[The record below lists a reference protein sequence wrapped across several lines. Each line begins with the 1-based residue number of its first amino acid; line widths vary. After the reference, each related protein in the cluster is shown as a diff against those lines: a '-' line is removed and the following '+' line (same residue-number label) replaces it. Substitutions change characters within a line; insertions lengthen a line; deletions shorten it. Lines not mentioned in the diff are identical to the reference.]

1 MYMFTILK
9 EHEEGVTKLE
19 LHNEGKFLGY
29 RRPDGK
35 VGVRN
40 HVLIL
45 PTITCAT
52 QTAQRITELVHGTV
66 TFIHQHGCAQVGV
79 DYEQTFRTYV
89 GLGKNPN
96 VYGVVVLGLGCE
108 THQARSVAAEI
119 AKSGKPVKTIS
130 IQDHGGTL
138 TTIAKGAQAAAML
151 VQEASAQPR
160 KLCDFSELIIGTEC
174 GGSDACSGLSA
185 NPAVGAVSDMI
196 VERGG
201 TSILAETTELIG
213 AEHLLANRAAND
225 HVAKRVY
232 EVIEAM
238 ENRSI
243 LMGVD
248 IRTGNPSPGNIAG
261 GLSSLEEKSL
271 GAANKAGKSELK
283 ELIDYAEEPTEKG
296 LVWMDTPGH
305 DIEQLTGMVA
315 GGAQVILFTS
325 GRGTPTG
332 SPIAPVI
339 KISTNTDMFERMS
352 DNMDLNAGTIIEGKE
367 TVQEVGKRIFDEIAL
382 VSSGKLTKA
391 EILKQHDFG
400 IWRIGPTF

>member
-1 MYMFTILK
+1 MLTNS
-9 EHEEGVTKLE
+9 EGE
-19 LHNEGKFLGY
+19 FLGY
-29 RRPDGK
+29 RRKDGK

-52 QTAQRITELVHGTV
+52 QTAQRITDLVHGTV
-66 TFIHQHGCAQVGV
+66 SFVHQHGCAQVGV

-89 GLGKNPN
+89 GMGKNPN
-96 VYGVVVLGLGCE
+96 VYGVLVIGLGCE
-108 THQARSVAAEI
+108 THQARSVAGEI
-119 AKSGKPVKTIS
+119 AKSGKRVEVLS
-130 IQDHGGTL
+130 IQEHGGTL
-138 TTIAKGAQAAAML
+138 TSIAEGAKKAAQL
-151 VQEASAQPR
+151 VQEASAQMR
-160 KLCDFSELIIGTEC
+160 EWCDFSELIIGTEC

-225 HVAKRVY
+225 KVRKRVY
-232 EVIEAM
+232 EVIQAM

-315 GGAQVILFTS
+315 GGAQIVLFTS

-339 KISTNTDMFERMS
+339 KIATNTMMFDRMQE
-352 DNMDLNAGTIIEGKE
+352 NMDLNAGTIIEGKE
-367 TVQEVGKRIFDEIAL
+367 TVQDVGRRIFDEIAL

>member
-1 MYMFTILK
+1 MN
-9 EHEEGVTKLE
+9 LE
-19 LHNEGKFLGY
+19 YSNQLLGY

-52 QTAQRITELVHGTV
+52 QAAKQITELVQGTV
-66 TFIHQHGCAQVGV
+66 SFIHQHGCAQVGE
-79 DYEQTFRTYV
+79 DYDQTFRTYV
-89 GLGKNPN
+89 GMGLNPN

-108 THQARSVAAEI
+108 THQARSVAGEI
-119 AKSGKPVKTIS
+119 AKSGKPVEVVS
-130 IQDHGGTL
+130 IQDNGGTL
-138 TTIAKGAQAAAML
+138 MTIAQGAKVAAKM
-151 VQEASAQPR
+151 VQDASAQRREPF
-160 KLCDFSELIIGTEC
+160 DFSELIVGTEC

-185 NPAVGAVSDMI
+185 NPAVGVVSDLV
-196 VERGG
+196 VEAGG
-201 TSILAETTELIG
+201 TAILAETTELIG
-213 AEHLLANRAAND
+213 AEHLLAKRAVND
-225 HVAKRVY
+225 QVAKRVY
-232 EVIEAM
+232 EVIEQM
-238 ENRSI
+238 ENRAI

-248 IRTGNPSPGNIAG
+248 IRTGNPSPGNIEG

-271 GAANKAGKSELK
+271 GASNKSGTTPLQ
-283 ELIDYAEEPTEKG
+283 ELINYAEPPSQKG

-315 GGAQVILFTS
+315 GGAQVVLFTS

-339 KISTNTDMFERMS
+339 KISTNTAMFENMS
-352 DNMDLNAGTIIEGKE
+352 DNMDLNAGTIIEGEE
-367 TVQEVGKRIFDEIAL
+367 TIGEVGQRIFEEIKE
-382 VSSGKLTKA
+382 VSSGKLTKS

>member
-1 MYMFTILK
+1 MAMQDS
-9 EHEEGVTKLE
+9 
-19 LHNEGKFLGY
+19 GKFWGY
-29 RRPDGK
+29 RRADGR

-52 QTAQRITELVHGTV
+52 QAAKQITELVKGTV
-66 TFIHQHGCAQVGV
+66 SFIHQHGCAQVGV

-89 GLGKNPN
+89 GMGTNPN

-108 THQARSVAAEI
+108 THQARSVAGEI
-119 AKSGKPVKTIS
+119 AKTGKPVEVVS

-138 TTIAKGAQAAAML
+138 FTIAQGAKIAAKM
-151 VQEASAQPR
+151 VQDASAQMR
-160 KLCDFSELIIGTEC
+160 ELCDFSELIIGTEC

-185 NPAVGAVSDMI
+185 NPAVGVVSDMI
-196 VERGG
+196 VDRGG

-213 AEHLLANRAAND
+213 AEHLLAERAVD
-225 HVAKRVY
+225 DQVAKRVY
-232 EVIEAM
+232 DVIKAM
-238 ENRSI
+238 ENRAFM
-243 LMGVD
+243 MGVD
-248 IRTGNPSPGNIAG
+248 IRTGNPSPGNIKG

-271 GAANKAGKSELK
+271 GAANKAGSRPLQ
-283 ELIDYAEEPTEKG
+283 ELIDYAQAPSKKG

-315 GGAQVILFTS
+315 GGAQVVLFTT

-339 KISTNTDMFERMS
+339 KIATNSAIFEKMA
-352 DNMDLNAGTIIEGKE
+352 DNIDINAGTIIDGTE
-367 TVQEVGKRIFDEIAL
+367 TIVSVGQRIFDEVAL
-382 VSSGKLTKA
+382 VATGKLTKA
-391 EILKQHDFG
+391 EILGQHDFG

>member
-1 MYMFTILK
+1 LPLDQNLTFM
-9 EHEEGVTKLE
+9 
-19 LHNEGKFLGY
+19 GY

-52 QTAQRITELVHGTV
+52 QAAHQITQLVHGTV
-66 TFIHQHGCAQVGV
+66 SFIHQHGCAQVGV

-89 GLGKNPN
+89 GMGLNPN

-108 THQARSVAAEI
+108 THQARSVAGEI
-119 AKSGKPVKTIS
+119 AKSGKPVEVIS
-130 IQDHGGTL
+130 IQDSGGTL
-138 TTIAKGAQAAAML
+138 MAIAEGSKAAARM
-151 VQEASAQPR
+151 VQEASAQMR
-160 KLCDFSELIIGTEC
+160 EVCYFSELTIGTEC
-174 GGSDACSGLSA
+174 GGSDACSGISA
-185 NPAVGAVSDMI
+185 NPAVGVVSDMI
-196 VERGG
+196 VEAGG
-201 TSILAETTELIG
+201 TAILAETTELIG
-213 AEHLLANRAAND
+213 AEHLLAKRATND
-225 HVAKRVY
+225 RVAKRAF
-232 EVIEAM
+232 EIIDMM
-238 ENRSI
+238 EKRAI

-248 IRTGNPSPGNIAG
+248 IRTGNPSPGNIEG

-271 GAANKAGKSELK
+271 GASAKSGTSPLTE
-283 ELIDYAEEPTEKG
+283 IVDYAQTPTQKG

-305 DIEQLTGMVA
+305 DIEQLTGMAA
-315 GGAQVILFTS
+315 GGAQVVLFTS

-332 SPIAPVI
+332 SPIVPVI
-339 KISTNTDMFERMS
+339 KISTNTPIFNKMSENIDM
-352 DNMDLNAGTIIEGKE
+352 NAGTIIDGEE
-367 TVQEVGKRIFDEIAL
+367 SVDEVGKRIFQEIGQ

>member
-1 MYMFTILK
+1 MDVQGNKFW
-9 EHEEGVTKLE
+9 GFRR
-19 LHNEGKFLGY
+19 HN
-29 RRPDGK
+29 GK
-35 VGVRN
+35 VGIRN

-52 QTAQRITELVHGTV
+52 QAAKQITELVHGTV
-66 TFIHQHGCAQVGV
+66 SFIHQHGCAQVGI

-89 GLGKNPN
+89 GLANNPN
-96 VYGVVVLGLGCE
+96 VYAVVVLGLGCE
-108 THQARSVAAEI
+108 THQAKSVYSEI
-119 AKSGKPVKTIS
+119 EKTGKRVALVS
-130 IQDHGGTL
+130 IQDSGGTL
-138 TTIAKGAQAAAML
+138 DAIAEGAKIAVEF
-151 VQEASAQPR
+151 VQEASSQQR
-160 KLCDFSELIIGTEC
+160 ELCDFSELIIGTEC

-185 NPAVGAVSDMI
+185 NPSVGYVSDRI
-196 VERGG
+196 VEMGG
-201 TSILAETTELIG
+201 TAILAETTELIG
-213 AEHLLANRAAND
+213 AEHLLANRAKNS

-232 EVIEAM
+232 EVIKAM
-238 ENRSI
+238 EKRSI
-243 LMGVD
+243 DMGVD
-248 IRTGNPSPGNIAG
+248 IRTGNPSPGNIKG

-271 GAANKAGKSELK
+271 GAANKAGTSTLN
-283 ELIDYAEEPTEKG
+283 ELIDYAETPTEKG

-315 GGAQVILFTS
+315 GGAQLVLFTT

-339 KISTNTDMFERMS
+339 KITTNSPIYEKMKE
-352 DNMDLNAGTIIEGKE
+352 NMDLNAGTIIAGTESIA
-367 TVQEVGKRIFDEIAL
+367 EVGNRIIDEIAK

>member
-1 MYMFTILK
+1 MT
-9 EHEEGVTKLE
+9 
-19 LHNEGKFLGY
+19 NNKFWGY
-29 RRPDGK
+29 RRADGR

-52 QTAQRITELVHGTV
+52 QAAKQITELVSGTV
-66 TFIHQHGCAQVGV
+66 SFIHQHGCAQVGV

-89 GLGKNPN
+89 GMGANPN

-108 THQARSVAAEI
+108 THQARSVAGEL
-119 AKSGKPVKTIS
+119 AKTNKPVVVVS

-138 TTIAKGAQAAAML
+138 SAIAEGAKIAAKM
-151 VQEASAQPR
+151 VQDASAQMR
-160 KLCDFSELIIGTEC
+160 ELCDISELVIGTEC

-185 NPAVGAVSDMI
+185 NPAVGFVSDMI
-196 VERGG
+196 IERGG
-201 TSILAETTELIG
+201 TAILAETTELIG
-213 AEHLLANRAAND
+213 AEHLLAERAVD
-225 HVAKRVY
+225 DKVAQKAY
-232 EVIEAM
+232 QIIHAM
-238 ENRSI
+238 ENRS
-243 LMGVD
+243 LQMGVD
-248 IRTGNPSPGNIAG
+248 IRTGNPSPGNKKG
-261 GLSSLEEKSL
+261 GLSTLEEKSL
-271 GAANKAGKSELK
+271 GAATKAGSKPLQEI
-283 ELIDYAEEPTEKG
+283 IDYAEPPTKKG

-305 DIEQLTGMVA
+305 DIEQMTGMVA
-315 GGAQVILFTS
+315 GGAQVVLFTT

-339 KISTNTDMFERMS
+339 KISTNTGIFERMS
-352 DNMDLNAGTIIEGKE
+352 ENIDLNAGTVIEGKE
-367 TVQEVGKRIFDEIAL
+367 SIDSVGERIFDEITK

>member
-1 MYMFTILK
+1 
-9 EHEEGVTKLE
+9 VSKLVD
-19 LHNEGKFLGY
+19 GKFWGY
-29 RRPDGK
+29 RRPDGR

-52 QTAQRITELVHGTV
+52 QAARQITELVQGTV
-66 TFIHQHGCAQVGV
+66 SFIHQHGCAQVGV
-79 DYEQTFRTYV
+79 DYEQTFRTYA
-89 GLGKNPN
+89 GMGANPN

-108 THQARSVAAEI
+108 THQARSVAGEI
-119 AKSGKPVKTIS
+119 AKTGKPVEVVS

-138 TTIAKGAQAAAML
+138 MAIAQGAKIAAKM
-151 VQEASAQPR
+151 VQDASAQLR
-160 KLCDFSELIIGTEC
+160 ELCDFSELIVGTEC

-185 NPAVGAVSDMI
+185 NPAVGVVSDMI
-196 VERGG
+196 VDHGG

-213 AEHLLANRAAND
+213 AEHLLANRAVD
-225 HVAKRVY
+225 EKVAKRVY
-232 EVIEAM
+232 EVIKAM
-238 ENRSI
+238 EDRAFK
-243 LMGVD
+243 MGVD
-248 IRTGNPSPGNIAG
+248 IRTGNPSPGNVKG
-261 GLSSLEEKSL
+261 GLSTLEEKSL
-271 GAANKAGKSELK
+271 GAANKAGSRPLQ
-283 ELIDYAEEPTEKG
+283 ELIDYAQQPSKKG

-315 GGAQVILFTS
+315 GGAQVVLFTT

-339 KISTNTDMFERMS
+339 KIATNTAIFEKMA
-352 DNMDLNAGTIIEGKE
+352 DNIDINAGTIIDGTESIE
-367 TVQEVGKRIFDEIAL
+367 AVGQRIFDELAL
-382 VSSGKLTKA
+382 VASGKLTKA

>member
-1 MYMFTILK
+1 MYIISKAL
-9 EHEEGVTKLE
+9 EEGEIKLNLE
-19 LHNEGKFLGY
+19 YSNQLLGY

-52 QTAQRITELVHGTV
+52 QAAKQITELVQGTV
-66 TFIHQHGCAQVGV
+66 SFIHQHGCAQVGE
-79 DYEQTFRTYV
+79 DYDQTFRTYV
-89 GLGKNPN
+89 GMGLNPN

-108 THQARSVAAEI
+108 THQARSVAGEI
-119 AKSGKPVKTIS
+119 AKSGKPVEVVS
-130 IQDHGGTL
+130 IQDNGGTL
-138 TTIAKGAQAAAML
+138 MTIAQGAKVAAKM
-151 VQEASAQPR
+151 VQDASAQRREPF
-160 KLCDFSELIIGTEC
+160 DFSELIIGTEC

-185 NPAVGAVSDMI
+185 NPAVGVVSDLV
-196 VERGG
+196 VEAGG
-201 TSILAETTELIG
+201 TAILAETTELIG
-213 AEHLLANRAAND
+213 AEHLLAKRAVND
-225 HVAKRVY
+225 QVAKRVY
-232 EVIEAM
+232 EVIEQM
-238 ENRSI
+238 ENRAI

-248 IRTGNPSPGNIAG
+248 IRTGNPSPGNIEG

-271 GAANKAGKSELK
+271 GASNKSGTTPLK
-283 ELIDYAEEPTEKG
+283 ELINYAEPPSQKG

-315 GGAQVILFTS
+315 GGAQVVLFTS

-339 KISTNTDMFERMS
+339 KISTNTAMFENMS
-352 DNMDLNAGTIIEGKE
+352 DNMDLNAGTIIEGEE
-367 TVQEVGKRIFDEIAL
+367 TIGEVGQRIFEEIKE
-382 VSSGKLTKA
+382 VSSGKLTKS

>member
-1 MYMFTILK
+1 MQLT
-9 EHEEGVTKLE
+9 
-19 LHNEGKFLGY
+19 NDNKFWGY

-52 QTAQRITELVHGTV
+52 QAAKQITELVHGTV
-66 TFIHQHGCAQVGV
+66 SFIHQHGCAQVGI

-89 GLGKNPN
+89 GMGANPN

-108 THQARSVAAEI
+108 THQARSVAGEL
-119 AKSGKPVKTIS
+119 AKTNKPVEVVS

-138 TTIAKGAQAAAML
+138 TAIAEGAKIAARM
-151 VQEASAQPR
+151 VQEASAQTR
-160 KLCDFSELIIGTEC
+160 ELCDISELIIGTEC
-174 GGSDACSGLSA
+174 GGSDACSGISA

-196 VERGG
+196 IEHGG
-201 TSILAETTELIG
+201 TAILAETTELIG
-213 AEHLLANRAAND
+213 AEHLLAERAVD
-225 HVAKRVY
+225 DRVAKKAY
-232 EVIEAM
+232 QVIKAM

-243 LMGVD
+243 QMGVD
-248 IRTGNPSPGNIAG
+248 IRTGNPSPGNIRG
-261 GLSSLEEKSL
+261 GLSTLEEKSL
-271 GAANKAGKSELK
+271 GAANKAGSKQLQEV
-283 ELIDYAEEPTEKG
+283 IDYAESPTKKG

-315 GGAQVILFTS
+315 GGAQVVLFTT

-339 KISTNTDMFERMS
+339 KISTNTGIYEKMS
-352 DNMDLNAGTIIEGKE
+352 ENIDLNAGTIIEGKE
-367 TVQEVGKRIFDEIAL
+367 SIESVGTRIFEEIAK

-391 EILKQHDFG
+391 EVLKQHDFG

>member
-1 MYMFTILK
+1 MFIFIILK
-9 EHEEGVTKLE
+9 EHVGEVIKLQ
-19 LHNEGKFLGY
+19 LTNDNKFWGY

-52 QTAQRITELVHGTV
+52 QAAKQITELVHGTV
-66 TFIHQHGCAQVGV
+66 SFIHQHGCAQVGI

-89 GLGKNPN
+89 GMGANPN

-108 THQARSVAAEI
+108 THQARSVAGEL
-119 AKSGKPVKTIS
+119 AKTNKPVHVVS

-138 TTIAKGAQAAAML
+138 SAIAEGARIAAKM
-151 VQEASAQPR
+151 VQDASAQA
-160 KLCDFSELIIGTEC
+160 KELCDISELIIGTEC

-185 NPAVGAVSDMI
+185 NPAVGYVSDMMI
-196 VERGG
+196 ERGG
-201 TSILAETTELIG
+201 TAILAETTELIG
-213 AEHLLANRAAND
+213 AEHLLADRAVDDA
-225 HVAKRVY
+225 VAKKVY
-232 EVIEAM
+232 QVINAM

-243 LMGVD
+243 QMGVD
-248 IRTGNPSPGNIAG
+248 IRTGNPSPGNKKG
-261 GLSSLEEKSL
+261 GLSTLEEKSL
-271 GAANKAGKSELK
+271 GAANKAGSKQLQEV
-283 ELIDYAEEPTEKG
+283 IDYAQSPTKKG

-315 GGAQVILFTS
+315 GGAQVVLFTT

-339 KISTNTDMFERMS
+339 KISTNTGVFERMS
-352 DNMDLNAGTIIEGKE
+352 ENIDLNAGTIIEGKE
-367 TVQEVGKRIFDEIAL
+367 SIDSVGMRIFEEITK

-391 EILKQHDFG
+391 EVLKQHDFG

>member
-1 MYMFTILK
+1 MD
-9 EHEEGVTKLE
+9 
-19 LHNEGKFLGY
+19 NEGKFLGY
-29 RRPDGK
+29 RRHDGK

-52 QTAQRITELVHGTV
+52 QAAKQITELVHGTV
-66 TFIHQHGCAQVGV
+66 SFIHQHGCAQVGV

-89 GLGKNPN
+89 GLGLNPN

-108 THQARSVAAEI
+108 THQARSVASEI
-119 AKSGKPVKTIS
+119 AKTGKRVETVS
-130 IQDHGGTL
+130 IQDYGGTL
-138 TTIAKGAQAAAML
+138 SAIAEGAKAATKL
-151 VQEASAQPR
+151 VQEASAQMR
-160 KLCDFSELIIGTEC
+160 EWCDFSELIIGTEC

-185 NPAVGAVSDMI
+185 NPAVGVVSDMI
-196 VERGG
+196 VDKGG
-201 TSILAETTELIG
+201 TAILAETTELIG
-213 AEHLLANRAAND
+213 AEHLLANRAKND
-225 HVAKRVY
+225 RVAKRAY
-232 EVIEAM
+232 EIINAM

-248 IRTGNPSPGNIAG
+248 IRTGNPSPGNIKG

-271 GAANKAGKSELK
+271 GAANKAGKSQLNEI
-283 ELIDYAEEPTEKG
+283 IDYAEAPTEKG

-315 GGAQVILFTS
+315 GGAQVVLFTS

-339 KISTNTDMFERMS
+339 KISTNTPMFERMS
-352 DNMDLNAGTIIEGKE
+352 ENMDLDAGTIIDGKE
-367 TVQEVGKRIFDEIAL
+367 TVEDVGKRIFDEIGL
-382 VSSGKLTKA
+382 VCSGKLTKA

>member
-1 MYMFTILK
+1 METNNK
-9 EHEEGVTKLE
+9 RQ
-19 LHNEGKFLGY
+19 FLGY
-29 RRPDGK
+29 RRHDGK

-52 QTAQRITELVHGTV
+52 QAAKQITELVHGTV
-66 TFIHQHGCAQVGV
+66 SFIHQHGCAQVGV

-89 GLGKNPN
+89 GLGLNPN

-108 THQARSVAAEI
+108 THQARSVAGEI
-119 AKSGKPVKTIS
+119 AKTGKRVEMVS

-138 TTIAKGAQAAAML
+138 SAIAEGAKAATKL
-151 VQEASAQPR
+151 VQEASAQMR
-160 KLCDFSELIIGTEC
+160 EWCDFNELIIGTEC

-185 NPAVGAVSDMI
+185 NPAVGVVSDMI
-196 VERGG
+196 VEKGG
-201 TSILAETTELIG
+201 TAILAETTELIG
-213 AEHLLANRAAND
+213 AEHLLANRAKND
-225 HVAKRVY
+225 RVAKRAY
-232 EVIEAM
+232 EIIEAM

-248 IRTGNPSPGNIAG
+248 IRTGNPSPGNIKG

-271 GAANKAGKSELK
+271 GAANKAGTSQLNEI
-283 ELIDYAEEPTEKG
+283 IDYAEAPTEKG

-315 GGAQVILFTS
+315 GGAQVVLFTS

-339 KISTNTDMFERMS
+339 KISTNTPMFERMS
-352 DNMDLNAGTIIEGKE
+352 ENMDLDAGTIIDGKE
-367 TVQEVGKRIFDEIAL
+367 TVEDVGKRIFDEIGM
-382 VSSGKLTKA
+382 VCSGKLTKA

>member
-1 MYMFTILK
+1 MYIISK
-9 EHEEGVTKLE
+9 ASEEGEIKLNLE
-19 LHNEGKFLGY
+19 YSNQLLGY

-52 QTAQRITELVHGTV
+52 QAAKQITELVQGTV
-66 TFIHQHGCAQVGV
+66 SFIHQHGCAQVGE
-79 DYEQTFRTYV
+79 DYDQTFRTYV
-89 GLGKNPN
+89 GMGLNPN

-108 THQARSVAAEI
+108 THQARSVAGEI
-119 AKSGKPVKTIS
+119 AKSGKPVEVVS
-130 IQDHGGTL
+130 IQDNGGTL
-138 TTIAKGAQAAAML
+138 MTIAQGAKVAAKM
-151 VQEASAQPR
+151 VQDASAQRREPF
-160 KLCDFSELIIGTEC
+160 DFSELIVGTEC

-185 NPAVGAVSDMI
+185 NPAVGVVSDLV
-196 VERGG
+196 VEAGG
-201 TSILAETTELIG
+201 TAILAETTELIG
-213 AEHLLANRAAND
+213 AEHLLAKRAVND
-225 HVAKRVY
+225 QVAKRVY
-232 EVIEAM
+232 EVIEQM
-238 ENRSI
+238 ENRAI

-248 IRTGNPSPGNIAG
+248 IRTGNPSPGNIEG

-271 GAANKAGKSELK
+271 GASNKSGTTPLQ
-283 ELIDYAEEPTEKG
+283 ELINYAEPPSQKG

-315 GGAQVILFTS
+315 GGAQVVLFTS

-339 KISTNTDMFERMS
+339 KISTNTAMFENMS
-352 DNMDLNAGTIIEGKE
+352 DNMDLNAGTIIEGEE
-367 TVQEVGKRIFDEIAL
+367 TIGEVGQRIFEEIKE
-382 VSSGKLTKA
+382 VSSGKLTKS

>member
-1 MYMFTILK
+1 METN
-9 EHEEGVTKLE
+9 
-19 LHNEGKFLGY
+19 NEGKFLGY
-29 RRPDGK
+29 RRHDGK

-52 QTAQRITELVHGTV
+52 QAAKQITELVHGTV
-66 TFIHQHGCAQVGV
+66 SFIHQHGCAQVGV

-89 GLGKNPN
+89 GLGINPN

-108 THQARSVAAEI
+108 THQARSVASEI
-119 AKSGKPVKTIS
+119 AKTGKRVETVS
-130 IQDHGGTL
+130 IQDYGGTL
-138 TTIAKGAQAAAML
+138 SAIAEGAKAATKL
-151 VQEASAQPR
+151 VQEASSQMR
-160 KLCDFSELIIGTEC
+160 EWCDFSELIIGTEC

-185 NPAVGAVSDMI
+185 NPAVGVVSDMI
-196 VERGG
+196 VEKGG
-201 TSILAETTELIG
+201 TAILAETTELIG
-213 AEHLLANRAAND
+213 AEHLLAKRAKNER
-225 HVAKRVY
+225 VAKRVY
-232 EVIEAM
+232 EIINAM

-248 IRTGNPSPGNIAG
+248 IRTGNPSPGNIKG

-271 GAANKAGKSELK
+271 GAANKAGKSQLNEI
-283 ELIDYAEEPTEKG
+283 IDYAEAPTEKG

-315 GGAQVILFTS
+315 GGAQVVLFTS

-339 KISTNTDMFERMS
+339 KISTNTPMFERMS
-352 DNMDLNAGTIIEGKE
+352 ENMDLDAGSIIDGKE
-367 TVQEVGKRIFDEIAL
+367 TVEDVGKRIFDEIGM
-382 VSSGKLTKA
+382 VCSGKLTKA

>member
-1 MYMFTILK
+1 M
-9 EHEEGVTKLE
+9 
-19 LHNEGKFLGY
+19 GY

-52 QTAQRITELVHGTV
+52 QAAHQITQLVHGTV
-66 TFIHQHGCAQVGV
+66 SFIHQHGCAQVGV

-89 GLGKNPN
+89 GMGLNPN

-108 THQARSVAAEI
+108 THQARSVAGEI
-119 AKSGKPVKTIS
+119 AKSGKPVEVIS
-130 IQDHGGTL
+130 IQDSGGTL
-138 TTIAKGAQAAAML
+138 MAIAEGSKAAARM
-151 VQEASAQPR
+151 VQEASAQMR
-160 KLCDFSELIIGTEC
+160 EVCYFSELTIGTEC
-174 GGSDACSGLSA
+174 GGSDACSGISA
-185 NPAVGAVSDMI
+185 NPAVGVVSDMI
-196 VERGG
+196 VEAGG
-201 TSILAETTELIG
+201 TAILAETTELIG
-213 AEHLLANRAAND
+213 AEHLLAKRATND
-225 HVAKRVY
+225 RVAKRAY
-232 EVIEAM
+232 EIIDMM
-238 ENRSI
+238 EKRAI

-248 IRTGNPSPGNIAG
+248 IRTGNPSPGNIEG

-271 GAANKAGKSELK
+271 GASAKSGTSPLTE
-283 ELIDYAEEPTEKG
+283 IVDYAQTPTQKG

-305 DIEQLTGMVA
+305 DIEQLTGMAA
-315 GGAQVILFTS
+315 GGAQVVLFTS

-332 SPIAPVI
+332 SPIVPVI
-339 KISTNTDMFERMS
+339 KISTNTPIFNKMSENIDM
-352 DNMDLNAGTIIEGKE
+352 NAGTIIDGEE
-367 TVQEVGKRIFDEIAL
+367 SVDEVGKRIFQEIGQ

>member
-1 MYMFTILK
+1 MEPQNKPMFW
-9 EHEEGVTKLE
+9 
-19 LHNEGKFLGY
+19 GY
-29 RRPDGK
+29 RRADGR

-52 QTAQRITELVHGTV
+52 QAAHQITQLVQGTV
-66 TFIHQHGCAQVGV
+66 SFIHQHGCAQVGG

-89 GLGKNPN
+89 GMGVNPN

-108 THQARSVAAEI
+108 THQGWKVADEI
-119 AKSGKPVKTIS
+119 AKSGKPVELVS

-138 TTIAKGAQAAAML
+138 MAIAQGAKIAARM
-151 VQEASAQPR
+151 VQEASAVMREPF
-160 KLCDFSELIIGTEC
+160 DFSELIVGTEC

-185 NPAVGAVSDMI
+185 NPAVGVVSDMI
-196 VERGG
+196 VDAGG
-201 TSILAETTELIG
+201 TAILAETTELIG
-213 AEHLLANRAAND
+213 AEHLLANRAVD
-225 HVAKRVY
+225 EKTAKRVY
-232 EVIEAM
+232 EVIQQM
-238 ENRSI
+238 ESRA
-243 LMGVD
+243 LMMGVD
-248 IRTGNPSPGNIAG
+248 IRTGNPSPGNVEG

-271 GAANKAGKSELK
+271 GAANKSGSRPLQ
-283 ELIDYAEEPTEKG
+283 ELIDYAQHPSKKG

-315 GGAQVILFTS
+315 GGAQIVLFTS

-339 KISTNTDMFERMS
+339 KISTNTPMFEKMG
-352 DNMDLNAGTIIEGKE
+352 DNMDLNAGTVIDGTESIH
-367 TVQEVGKRIFDEIAL
+367 EVGQRIFDEIAS
-382 VSSGKLTKA
+382 VCSGKLTKS
-391 EILKQHDFG
+391 EILKQNDFG

>member
-1 MYMFTILK
+1 VI
-9 EHEEGVTKLE
+9 KLAQ
-19 LHNEGKFLGY
+19 NSRQQFLGY
-29 RRPDGK
+29 KRHDGK

-66 TFIHQHGCAQVGV
+66 SFVHQHGCAQVGV
-79 DYEQTFRTYV
+79 DYEQTFRTYE
-89 GLGKNPN
+89 GLGLNPN

-108 THQARSVAAEI
+108 THQSKSVAREI
-119 AKSGKPVKTIS
+119 AKSGKPVREVS

-138 TTIAKGAQAAAML
+138 STIAEGAKAAVQL
-151 VQEASAQPR
+151 VQEASEVTR
-160 KLCDFSELIIGTEC
+160 ELCDFSDLIVGTEC
-174 GGSDACSGLSA
+174 GGSDACSGLTA
-185 NPAVGAVSDMI
+185 NPAVGRVSDMI
-196 VERGG
+196 VNHGG
-201 TSILAETTELIG
+201 TAILAETTELIG
-213 AEHLLANRAAND
+213 AEHLLAERAFND
-225 HVAKRVY
+225 KVRKRVY

-238 ENRSI
+238 ENRAI
-243 LMGVD
+243 GMGVD
-248 IRTGNPSPGNIAG
+248 IRTGNPSPGNIEG

-271 GAANKAGKSELK
+271 GAANKAGSTPLQ
-283 ELIDYAEEPTEKG
+283 ELIDYAEKPTKKG

-315 GGAQVILFTS
+315 GGAQVVLFTS

-332 SPIAPVI
+332 SPIAPTI
-339 KISTNTDMFERMS
+339 KLSTNTQMYESMT
-352 DNMDLNAGTIIEGKE
+352 DNMDFNAGTIIEGKE
-367 TVQEVGKRIFDEIAL
+367 SLEDVSGRLFEEITT

>member
-1 MYMFTILK
+1 MTQLM
-9 EHEEGVTKLE
+9 
-19 LHNEGKFLGY
+19 EGKFLGY
-29 RRPDGK
+29 RRPNGL

-52 QTAQRITELVHGTV
+52 QAAKQITELVQGTV
-66 TFIHQHGCAQVGV
+66 SFIHQHGCAQVGT

-89 GLGKNPN
+89 GMGSNPN

-108 THQARSVAAEI
+108 THQARSVADEI
-119 AKSGKPVKTIS
+119 TKTGKPVEVVS
-130 IQDHGGTL
+130 IQDHDGTL
-138 TTIAKGAQAAAML
+138 MAIAQGAKIAAKM
-151 VQEASAQPR
+151 VQDASAQIR
-160 KLCDFSELIIGTEC
+160 EVCDFSELIIGTEC

-185 NPAVGAVSDMI
+185 NPAVGVVSDMI
-196 VERGG
+196 VDHGG

-225 HVAKRVY
+225 KVAKRVY
-232 EVIEAM
+232 QVIEAM
-238 ENRSI
+238 EKRAI

-248 IRTGNPSPGNIAG
+248 IRTGNPSPGNIKG

-271 GAANKAGKSELK
+271 GAANKSGSRPLK
-283 ELIDYAEEPTEKG
+283 ELIDYAEAPSEKG

-315 GGAQVILFTS
+315 GGTQIVLFTT

-339 KISTNTDMFERMS
+339 KISTNTAIFEKMS
-352 DNMDLNAGTIIEGKE
+352 DNIDLNAGTIIDGIESIK
-367 TVQEVGKRIFDEIAL
+367 TVGSRIFDEIGL
-382 VSSGKLTKA
+382 VASGKITKA
-391 EILKQHDFG
+391 EVLKQYDFG

>member
-1 MYMFTILK
+1 MSITSRENGGEVI
-9 EHEEGVTKLE
+9 E
-19 LHNEGKFLGY
+19 LSTNNHASFWGY
-29 RRPDGK
+29 RRPDGR

-52 QTAQRITELVHGTV
+52 QAAKQVTELVHGTV
-66 TFIHQHGCAQVGV
+66 SFIHQHECAQVGV

-89 GLGKNPN
+89 GLGANPN

-108 THQARSVAAEI
+108 THQARSVAGEI
-119 AKSGKPVKTIS
+119 AKSGKPVEVIS

-138 TTIAKGAQAAAML
+138 FTIAQAAKVAAQM
-151 VQEASAQPR
+151 VQDASNVMREP
-160 KLCDFSELIIGTEC
+160 CDFSELIVGTEC

-185 NPAVGAVSDMI
+185 NPAVGVVSDMI
-196 VERGG
+196 VDHGG

-213 AEHLLANRAAND
+213 AEHLLAKRAVND
-225 HVAKRVY
+225 KVAKRVY
-232 EVIEAM
+232 EVIRQMEARAIM
-238 ENRSI
+238 
-243 LMGVD
+243 MGID
-248 IRTGNPSPGNIAG
+248 IRTGNPSPGNIRG

-271 GAANKAGKSELK
+271 GAAYKAGSRPLQEV
-283 ELIDYAEEPTEKG
+283 IDYAERPTQKG

-315 GGAQVILFTS
+315 GGAQVVLFTT

-339 KISTNTDMFERMS
+339 KIATNTSIFEKMN
-352 DNMDLNAGTIIEGKE
+352 DNIDINAGTIIDGTE
-367 TVQEVGKRIFDEIAL
+367 TIESVGRHIFEEIGR
-382 VSSGKLTKA
+382 VCSGKLTKA